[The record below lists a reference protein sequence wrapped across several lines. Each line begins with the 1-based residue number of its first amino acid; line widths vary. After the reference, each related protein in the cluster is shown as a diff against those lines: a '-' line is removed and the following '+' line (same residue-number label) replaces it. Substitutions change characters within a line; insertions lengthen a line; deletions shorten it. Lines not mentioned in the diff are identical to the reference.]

1 MRGSAG
7 GFVGVSGCDYAPYSH
22 GANIFLTEDRVCAR
36 SISWELKG
44 AVITYK
50 IISTFFLV
58 KFYLQDL
65 ITIWPTFHDFLKHL
79 NYY

>member
-50 IISTFFLV
+50 IISTFFSKIL
-58 KFYLQDL
+58 FTRFDHNLAYL
-65 ITIWPTFHDFLKHL
+65 P
-79 NYY
+79 